1 MPNLVT
7 DVPIQNQLTEIKQKQ
22 DAILLITK
30 QHLEMYS
37 RQITQTNEMN
47 SHLVELQRRSYQS
60 QMIVMTIAV
69 MIAIGAAAY
78 ILLA

>member
-1 MPNLVT
+1 MPNIT
-7 DVPIQNQLTEIKQKQ
+7 SDVPIQTQLNEIKQKQ
-22 DAILLITK
+22 EAILLITK
-30 QHLEMYS
+30 SHLEMYS

-47 SHLVELQRRSYQS
+47 NHLVELQKRSYQS

-69 MIAIGAAAY
+69 MIALGAAMY

>member
-1 MPNLVT
+1 MPNLIT
-7 DVPIQNQLTEIKQKQ
+7 EVPIQTQLTEIKQKQ

-47 SHLVELQRRSYQS
+47 NHLVELQRRSYQS

>member
-60 QMIVMTIAV
+60 QLIVMTIAV

>member
-1 MPNLVT
+1 MPNLLTEVS
-7 DVPIQNQLTEIKQKQ
+7 IQTQLTEIKQKQ

-47 SHLVELQRRSYQS
+47 NHLVELQRRSYQS

-78 ILLA
+78 ILLT

>member
-1 MPNLVT
+1 MSNLTT
-7 DVPIQNQLTEIKQKQ
+7 DVPIQTQLNEIKQKQ
-22 DAILLITK
+22 EAILLITK
-30 QHLEMYS
+30 SHLEMYS

-47 SHLVELQRRSYQS
+47 NHLVELQKRSYQS

-69 MIAIGAAAY
+69 MITLGAAMY

>member
-1 MPNLVT
+1 MPNLIT

-37 RQITQTNEMN
+37 RQLTQTNEMN
-47 SHLVELQRRSYQS
+47 NHLVELQRRSYQS

>member
-1 MPNLVT
+1 MSNLIT

>member
-1 MPNLVT
+1 MPNLISEA
-7 DVPIQNQLTEIKQKQ
+7 PIQNQLNEIKQKQ

-47 SHLVELQRRSYQS
+47 SHLVELQKRSYQT
-60 QMIVMTIAV
+60 QLIVMTISV
-69 MIAIGAAAY
+69 MIAAGAAFY

>member
-1 MPNLVT
+1 MSNLIS

-47 SHLVELQRRSYQS
+47 NHLVELQKRSYQS
-60 QMIVMTIAV
+60 QLIVMTIAV
-69 MIAIGAAAY
+69 MIAFGAAMY
-78 ILLA
+78 LLLA

>member
-7 DVPIQNQLTEIKQKQ
+7 EVPIQNQLTEIKQKQ